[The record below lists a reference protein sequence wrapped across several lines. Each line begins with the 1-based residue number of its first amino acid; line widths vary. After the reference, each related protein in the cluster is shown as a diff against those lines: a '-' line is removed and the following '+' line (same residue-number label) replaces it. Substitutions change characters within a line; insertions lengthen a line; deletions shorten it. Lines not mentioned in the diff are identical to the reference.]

1 MEKMKNG
8 KNGLYY
14 LLKEVLEKV
23 AGSENLDFYAE
34 STKDVDAKFYLNHG
48 EKNFYNSVKPK
59 HKLHGYYNSVASSA
73 AFAFNIL
80 GEDEKNFGKG
90 NVINYLNE
98 EFVVKEYEKELKPL
112 NNRESAHL
120 DCFIASRNKDV
131 YIETKL
137 TEWLYA
143 PKNLAEAYLERDGYR
158 NVDIYEHFSKF
169 FMDFIDDPVMKD
181 SEDRIRSTFTRYD
194 AIQMFIHSLGIFNKY
209 TGKNK
214 KVELWNIV
222 WDIDSI
228 NVKNKCEL
236 INQYINMYTEESEEA
251 KEFIDYANK
260 FIVPYFK
267 NNAIDFEIKYIP
279 FSEFYKN
286 VKYENV
292 TDRKEYLKRYRLSSM

>member
-1 MEKMKNG
+1 MGNLKNG
-8 KNGLYY
+8 KNGLYF
-14 LLKEVLEKV
+14 LLKERLEKV
-23 AGSENLDFYAE
+23 AESENLDFYAE
-34 STKDVDAKFYLNHG
+34 STKDIDAKFYLNHG

-59 HKLHGYYNSVASSA
+59 HKLHRYYNSVASSA
-73 AFAFNIL
+73 AFAFNIF
-80 GEDEKNFGKG
+80 GEDEKSFKKG

-98 EFVVKEYEKELKPL
+98 EFVVKEYENELKAL
-112 NNRESAHL
+112 NNREPAHL
-120 DCFIASRNKDV
+120 DCFISSKDKDV

-158 NVDIYEHFSKF
+158 NEDIYEHFSKF
-169 FMDFIDDPVMKD
+169 FMNFIDDPVMKD
-181 SEDRIRSTFTRYD
+181 SEDRIKSTYTRYD
-194 AIQMFIHSLGIFNKY
+194 AIQMLIHSLGIFNEY

-228 NVKNKCEL
+228 NDKNKCEL
-236 INQYINMYTEESEEA
+236 LNQYFNMYKQESVEA

-260 FIVPYFK
+260 SIVPYFK

-292 TDRKEYLKRYRLSSM
+292 PNRKEYLKRYRLSSI

>member
-1 MEKMKNG
+1 MENMKNG

-34 STKDVDAKFYLNHG
+34 STKDVDAKFYLNHS

-59 HKLHGYYNSVASSA
+59 HKLHRYYNSVASSA

-80 GEDEKNFGKG
+80 GEDEKNFGRG

-98 EFVVKEYEKELKPL
+98 EFVVKEYEKELKAL
-112 NNRESAHL
+112 NNREPAHL
-120 DCFIASRNKDV
+120 DCFISSKDKDV

-143 PKNLAEAYLERDGYR
+143 PKNLAEAYLEKDGYKDK
-158 NVDIYEHFSKF
+158 DIYENFSKF
-169 FMDFIDDPVMKD
+169 FKDFIEEPRMYD
-181 SEDRIRSTFTRYD
+181 SEDRIKSLFERYD
-194 AIQMFIHSLGIFNKY
+194 AIQMLIHSLGIFNEY
-209 TGKNK
+209 TGINK

-228 NVKNKCEL
+228 NDKNKCEL
-236 INQYINMYTEESEEA
+236 INQYINMYKEESDEA
-251 KEFIDYANK
+251 KKFIDYANES
-260 FIVPYFK
+260 IVPYFK

-292 TDRKEYLKRYRLSSM
+292 PDRKEYLKRYCLSYM